1 MTTNILPLCQQ
12 LTTTGFLAESK
23 KHAGVYYV
31 VGHETMLVFL
41 AASKG
46 GITITGGSKDYV
58 FPLTAEMQAVEKL
71 LAATYESSHEYAAE
85 ELRKEIK
92 KASRK
97 FSPQACLHLG
107 EVRYLTSSTPIGV
120 NAYGLAFEDATY
132 EIADE
137 RDMNRFHHSVIASLK
152 QGVVTGVFDG
162 EKWFYVG
169 AASCHQMDV
178 T

>member
-1 MTTNILPLCQQ
+1 MTTNTLPLCQQ

-46 GITITGGSKDYV
+46 GITISGGRDYV

-71 LAATYESSHEYAAE
+71 LAATYESSHEYAAG

-107 EVRYLTSSTPIGV
+107 DVR
-120 NAYGLAFEDATY
+120 
-132 EIADE
+132 
-137 RDMNRFHHSVIASLK
+137 
-152 QGVVTGVFDG
+152 
-162 EKWFYVG
+162 
-169 AASCHQMDV
+169 
-178 T
+178 

>member
-1 MTTNILPLCQQ
+1 
-12 LTTTGFLAESK
+12 
-23 KHAGVYYV
+23 
-31 VGHETMLVFL
+31 MLVFL

-46 GITITGGSKDYV
+46 GITISGGRDYV
-58 FPLTAEMQAVEKL
+58 FALTAEMQAVEKL
-71 LAATYESSHEYAAE
+71 LAATYESSHEYAAG
-85 ELRKEIK
+85 ELRKEIN
-92 KASRK
+92 KASSRK

-152 QGVVTGVFDG
+152 QGVVAGVFDG

-169 AASCHQMDV
+169 ASSCHQMDV